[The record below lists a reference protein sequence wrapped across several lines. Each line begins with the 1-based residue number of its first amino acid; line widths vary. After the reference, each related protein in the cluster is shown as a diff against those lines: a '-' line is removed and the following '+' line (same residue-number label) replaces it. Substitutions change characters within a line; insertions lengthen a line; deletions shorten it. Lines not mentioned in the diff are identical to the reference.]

1 MTGAERVLNTPLPLA
16 YSILISQ
23 ITWIYV
29 LVLPF
34 QLFNELGWLTIP
46 GAMGRSSFLQDVSQT
61 SHQFWIKAFYT
72 NRLWGASRYLHYPRF
87 GRYLL

>member
-34 QLFNELGWLTIP
+34 QLFDQLGWLTIP
-46 GAMGRSSFLQDVSQT
+46 GAMGRSCSPSGRFSNVTLGLGRSFL
-61 SHQFWIKAFYT
+61 Y
-72 NRLWGASRYLHYPRF
+72 
-87 GRYLL
+87 